1 MKKQETY
8 DFNADETKQPPAAD
22 TTKSG
27 REQAARWQKSLRNAG
42 LAVHRG
48 AEHETLPTSGRR
60 EESGPNRGQGEP
72 GRCVHARDNAQHS
85 T

>member
-42 LAVHRG
+42 LVVHWG
-48 AEHETLPTSGRR
+48 AERETLPTSGRR
-60 EESGPNRGQGEP
+60 EESGPHQLQPEKSRAEQQ
-72 GRCVHARDNAQHS
+72 RSRAAKDK
-85 T
+85 